1 MRFYTSRTGRNLEQ
15 EPRQFQKL
23 RFMEDEDRVFT
34 DKMRLLQRTIPQKS
48 DNDVDSEDEII
59 KLGVKFLARSF
70 YSSLL
75 SERQSLRSLY
85 MRRRVSAQRIRKA
98 ERLRP
103 QRVAHRQAVFQTPSD
118 RKTFVNGQN
127 YVKTL
132 IKQQKVN
139 QKPSMLDSIFKS
151 RTKLDN
157 ASNHAQYRFGSNQKT
172 ELRGMKRTTDTRAEA
187 YTSGRKESLMMRND
201 ESMNSLNSL
210 FVCQKG
216 NTPHN

>member
-15 EPRQFQKL
+15 NPRQFQKL
-23 RFMEDEDRVFT
+23 KFMEDEDRVFK
-34 DKMRLLQRTIPQKS
+34 DKMKLLQRTIPQKS

-70 YSSLL
+70 YSSLV
-75 SERQSLRSLY
+75 SERESIRSLY

-98 ERLRP
+98 ERKRP
-103 QRVAHRQAVFQTPSD
+103 QRATARQAVFRTPSD
-118 RKTFVNGQN
+118 RKIFVNSQN

-132 IKQQKVN
+132 MKQQKVN

-151 RTKLDN
+151 RTKLDQV
-157 ASNHAQYRFGSNQKT
+157 STQAQYKFGSNQKT
-172 ELRGMKRTTDTRAEA
+172 EMKGLKRTTDTRAEA
-187 YTSGRKESLMMRND
+187 YTSGRKESLLRRND

-210 FVCQKG
+210 FVFQKG